1 MDIPGN
7 HGKIGVLLHQKTF
20 VPPLVEMSGSA
31 VATIERRGVADIE
44 VAHELTEIP
53 KRRLDQQMKMVAH
66 QDKTVE
72 LNRINGKRA
81 GKYFEKFLP
90 VDVVLEDGL
99 ALIATVGDMIQGAR
113 IFDAKRSCH
122 S

>member
-1 MDIPGN
+1 M
-7 HGKIGVLLHQKTF
+7 
-20 VPPLVEMSGSA
+20 E
-31 VATIERRGVADIE
+31 
-44 VAHELTEIP
+44 
-53 KRRLDQQMKMVAH
+53 MVAH
-66 QDKTVE
+66 QDKAVE
-72 LNRINGKRA
+72 FNRINSKRA
-81 GKYFEKFLP
+81 GKDFEKFLP